1 MLPCYESVCL
11 KICPPA
17 APSSALP
24 SIFRRQGQKEGYLV
38 RNKPH
43 TQMNFGAID
52 KENIA
57 EAFANVRLFSPSRS
71 GGGAKHPGG
80 ILERSLLKS
89 QAAAPSAFHGSD
101 SAARAILATPAHSH
115 HLLSTSSSSL
125 ACAPKRAPLLKKTG
139 LSERARRTPLFSAKD
154 SAAGAH
160 SCADAQ
166 GAAQLCSAG
175 ISKGSR

>member
-1 MLPCYESVCL
+1 
-11 KICPPA
+11 
-17 APSSALP
+17 
-24 SIFRRQGQKEGYLV
+24 
-38 RNKPH
+38 
-43 TQMNFGAID
+43 MNFGAID

-80 ILERSLLKS
+80 TLERSLLKS

-101 SAARAILATPAHSH
+101 SAARAILATPAHPHS
-115 HLLSTSSSSL
+115 LLSASSSSL
-125 ACAPKRAPLLKKTG
+125 ACAPKRAPPTKKTG
-139 LSERARRTPLFSAKD
+139 LSERARRTPLFSTKD

-166 GAAQLCSAG
+166 GVAPLCSAG